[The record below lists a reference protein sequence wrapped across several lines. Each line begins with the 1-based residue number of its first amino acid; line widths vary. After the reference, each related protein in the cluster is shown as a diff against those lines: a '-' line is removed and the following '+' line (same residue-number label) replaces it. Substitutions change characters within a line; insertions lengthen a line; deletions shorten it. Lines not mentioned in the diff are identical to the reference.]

1 MLTYTNPIVQRDLQ
15 EICSRIDTA
24 AFDGK
29 TILVTG
35 ANSMLGTYMA
45 YLFLYMADKLGLDVR
60 TVVLT
65 RSADKTRALYADF
78 IGREYFGII
87 DSDITH
93 AIAYDGPLDYI
104 YHFAGNASPRF
115 INTDP
120 VGILQSNLTGT
131 FNVMELA
138 REKNARVI
146 FASTREVY
154 GALAL
159 PQALDVVATQGGHQL
174 VDDLLHRLHPAGGLV
189 VHLLEAAVGV
199 GQDLLEGLGEDQDL
213 LLGEGGEGA
222 LVVVAEGHA
231 VLWAAPRLKSL
242 LAFTSDGALL
252 AAAVK
257 ALAAFVRAQL
267 KREGSAAARR
277 KLTVEHFN
285 GRDVLTTPLA
295 DLLQQA
301 GFVRQPD
308 GMRLYINPF

>member
-93 AIAYDGPLDYI
+93 TIAYDGPLDYI

-138 REKNARVI
+138 REKKARVI

-154 GALAL
+154 GALDL
-159 PQALDVVATQGGHQL
+159 PQLSEHTFGSLDPMDNRSCYPESKRAAESIL
-174 VDDLLHRLHPAGGLV
+174 RAY
-189 VHLLEAAVGV
+189 HLQHGV
-199 GQDLLEGLGEDQDL
+199 ESISARIAHCYEIG
-213 LLGEGGEGA
+213 
-222 LVVVAEGHA
+222 
-231 VLWAAPRLKSL
+231 
-242 LAFTSDGALL
+242 
-252 AAAVK
+252 
-257 ALAAFVRAQL
+257 RAH
-267 KREGSAAARR
+267 
-277 KLTVEHFN
+277 V
-285 GRDVLTTPLA
+285 
-295 DLLQQA
+295 
-301 GFVRQPD
+301 
-308 GMRLYINPF
+308 